1 MSGTKFEE
9 KSWSWFGVATTFC
22 VPFFWQHIIT
32 IDDTNFRFKYG
43 PVTVV
48 SVKIEL
54 EQIDLEKLEIGNF
67 SAGDNLKK
75 FGGWGIRKNFY
86 TGERGFNMHF
96 SGPYIKIYTKDG
108 KRKYHFGCKDA
119 EAIKAEI
126 IARVGDKK

>member
-9 KSWSWFGVATTFC
+9 TSWSCFGVATTFC

-32 IDDTNFRFKYG
+32 IDDSHFCFKYG

-48 SVKIEL
+48 TVKIALDE
-54 EQIDLEKLEIGNF
+54 IDLENLEIGDF
-67 SAGDNLKK
+67 SAGDNMLT
-75 FGGWGIRKNFY
+75 FGGWGIRKSCA
-86 TGERGFNMHF
+86 GEIGYNMHF
-96 SGPYIKIYTKDG
+96 AGPYIKISTKDG
-108 KRKYHFGCKDA
+108 KKKYHFGCKDA